1 MKNYMLVVH
10 THAFP
15 FPFLPLSALSSSLLS
30 NSPSPSSSACLSSP
44 LTSHFFLSPLP
55 QVHIFSYQCSQ
66 LSTPESVI
74 EVFNTAKR
82 FQKNQDTSKY
92 VSVVV
97 LDEVG
102 LAEDSPNLPL
112 KALHPLLED
121 GTEGADNMK
130 EVGVVFR
137 PGGSKYEVEW
147 LLGSWKNFSIY
158 RVQEAFT
165 LFFMIS

>member
-1 MKNYMLVVH
+1 M
-10 THAFP
+10 
-15 FPFLPLSALSSSLLS
+15 
-30 NSPSPSSSACLSSP
+30 
-44 LTSHFFLSPLP
+44 
-55 QVHIFSYQCSQ
+55 HIFSYQCSQ

-82 FQKNQDTSKY
+82 FQRNQDTSKY

-121 GTEGADNMK
+121 GTEGADDK
-130 EVGVVFR
+130 QEVGSER
-137 PGGSKYEVEW
+137 GDRESRGWRDKGKESQRGERECEERKDAECCKE
-147 LLGSWKNFSIY
+147 
-158 RVQEAFT
+158 
-165 LFFMIS
+165 